1 MKFCRRKSFWW
12 TNSIFCSRYIGL
24 NSLIKPE
31 KYTLPK
37 VILEGFLIFIQSKTP
52 YIQVLKM
59 LSDQMKESL
68 DGWEE
73 EYEQIRQNGG
83 M

>member
-1 MKFCRRKSFWW
+1 MSNQALADDTR
-12 TNSIFCSRYIGL
+12 
-24 NSLIKPE
+24 E
-31 KYTLPK
+31 
-37 VILEGFLIFIQSKTP
+37 
-52 YIQVLKM
+52 VLKM

>member
-12 TNSIFCSRYIGL
+12 TNSIFGSRYIGL
-24 NSLIKPE
+24 NSLIKTE

-52 YIQVLKM
+52 YIQ
-59 LSDQMKESL
+59 SL
-68 DGWEE
+68 
-73 EYEQIRQNGG
+73 RF
-83 M
+83 